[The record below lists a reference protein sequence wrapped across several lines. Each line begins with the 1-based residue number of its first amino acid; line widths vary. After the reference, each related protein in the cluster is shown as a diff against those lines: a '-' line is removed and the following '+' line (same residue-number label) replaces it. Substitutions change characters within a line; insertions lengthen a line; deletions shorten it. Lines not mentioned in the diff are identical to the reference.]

1 MMRKKIIPIILA
13 AALLLA
19 GLGIYVSANRSRTQ
33 MQLMGQAY
41 AEASGRTDDPVIAA
55 FKGTEIRQSRIDY
68 EKQIMTVMEGRTTA
82 GDAQALNR
90 RLRNLAMLEEAE
102 RRGLTV
108 TQEEVHYELN
118 RQRQLYADEEGV
130 REMLDDYCE
139 NAGITIEQHFSM
151 QEELMPHYI
160 LRQSCAMRSDRS
172 IVRSMGWYLP
182 GSIHRRK
189 CWTT

>member
-68 EKQIMTVMEGRTTA
+68 EKQIMTVMEGRTGGCA
-82 GDAQALNR
+82 ILQCWKR
-90 RLRNLAMLEEAE
+90 R
-102 RRGLTV
+102 
-108 TQEEVHYELN
+108 
-118 RQRQLYADEEGV
+118 
-130 REMLDDYCE
+130 
-139 NAGITIEQHFSM
+139 NAG
-151 QEELMPHYI
+151 
-160 LRQSCAMRSDRS
+160 
-172 IVRSMGWYLP
+172 GLP
-182 GSIHRRK
+182 SRRRK
-189 CWTT
+189 

>member
-1 MMRKKIIPIILA
+1 
-13 AALLLA
+13 
-19 GLGIYVSANRSRTQ
+19 
-33 MQLMGQAY
+33 
-41 AEASGRTDDPVIAA
+41 
-55 FKGTEIRQSRIDY
+55 
-68 EKQIMTVMEGRTTA
+68 MTVMEGRTTA

-108 TQEEVHYELN
+108 AQEEVNYELN
-118 RQRQLYADEEGV
+118 GQRQLYADEEGV

-160 LRQSCAMRSDRS
+160 LRQKSCAMRSDRS
-172 IVRSMGWYLP
+172 IVRSIGCNSP

>member
-82 GDAQALNR
+82 GDGN
-90 RLRNLAMLEEAE
+90 LEEWKLAE
-102 RRGLTV
+102 
-108 TQEEVHYELN
+108 EE
-118 RQRQLYADEEGV
+118 QIEGSTH
-130 REMLDDYCE
+130 E
-139 NAGITIEQHFSM
+139 ITKQI
-151 QEELMPHYI
+151 
-160 LRQSCAMRSDRS
+160 
-172 IVRSMGWYLP
+172 YLP
-182 GSIHRRK
+182 Q
-189 CWTT
+189 